1 MAETTHTNQPSGEAP
16 RRRKHRRGGASPVVK
31 TILKVLGTLVLVGI
45 TTCAI
50 LACFAAA
57 YIQTVILP
65 QDTVDASAYSM
76 NLSSTIYYTDPQTGE
91 AVELRTLHGE
101 ENRMLVDYEEIPQ
114 NLIDALV
121 AIEDQRFWTHHGVD
135 WKRTAGAFLNMFLGM
150 RDTYGGSTIT
160 QQLIKNMTQNDEVT
174 VKRKILEIFRA
185 LEFERNYS
193 KEEILEMYLNH
204 IFLGESCY
212 GVGTAS
218 LTYFGKPVSQLS
230 LAECAS
236 LIGITNNPSR
246 YDPYISDYTRSE
258 NKRRQEIILYEMLD
272 QGYITQEEYDAAVA
286 EELVFVGRG
295 EGTTST
301 SVYSYFED
309 QLILDVIADL
319 QEEYGWS
326 RLYASQMVYNG
337 GLSIYCTQDPA
348 IQAKV
353 DAVYEDL
360 SNFDAPSSTGQQLQ
374 SAITVIDNTTGNV
387 VALAGGVGEKTGS
400 LLTNRATQSLR
411 QPGSS
416 IKPIAVYAPALDL
429 GVITPATVIDDSPY
443 SFDGEGG
450 SPWPVNAV
458 GYYSGLTN
466 VYTAVEESMNTV
478 AVKVLGYYTSP
489 QVAFDFLVNNLGFST
504 DHLVVQEEI
513 NGTTYSDIGLAQMAL
528 GGLTNGVTTLE
539 MAAAYAAFPRGGL
552 YIEPRTYTRVEQTD
566 QHTGVVTVLLD
577 NVQESHAAMKDST
590 AWYITNMLR
599 NVVSSGTGT
608 RAQISG
614 MNVAGKTGTTTA
626 RRDLYFAG
634 YTPYYTAAVW
644 SGYDTPERMSS
655 SLQTSTVIWQKV
667 MSSIHEGLENKS
679 FPEPSAGLVTMSV
692 CADSGLRPTDACVND
707 VRGDRTISMTFVRG
721 DEPTESCNIHVERE
735 ICSAA
740 PLLDANGEATGMYHL
755 AGEFC
760 PEDTRRTVGILE
772 LTREGA
778 AAAVTVQGNQYTTGH
793 LEALGDAAYCDVH
806 TTAVETPTEPLVIDP
821 YDPTTW
827 PGPEAFE
834 SIEDFNRFNPFDEST
849 WPEGAVSSDTPTTT
863 PTPPVSTPTPSPS
876 ESVSPSLPVE
886 ESPTSSPP
894 VAEITPP
901 VFSEEPYAPA
911 A

>member
-1 MAETTHTNQPSGEAP
+1 MI
-16 RRRKHRRGGASPVVK
+16 K
-31 TILKVLGTLVLVGI
+31 TILKVLGTLFLIGI

-50 LACFAAA
+50 LGCFAAT

-65 QDTVDASAYSM
+65 QDTVDATAYSM
-76 NLSSTIYYTDPQTGE
+76 NLSSTIYYTDPDTGA
-91 AVELRTLHGE
+91 AVELRTLYGE
-101 ENRMLVDYEEIPQ
+101 ENRVLVDYDEIPAD
-114 NLIDALV
+114 LINALV
-121 AIEDQRFWTHHGVD
+121 AIEDQRFWTHDGVD

-193 KEEILEMYLNH
+193 KEDILVMYLNH
-204 IFLGESCY
+204 IYLGEGCY
-212 GVGTAS
+212 GVGTAA
-218 LTYFGKPVSQLS
+218 LTYFGKPVSELS

-258 NKRRQEIILYEMLD
+258 NKRRQETILYEMLD
-272 QGYITQEEYDAAVA
+272 QGYITQPQYDAAVA
-286 EELVFVGRG
+286 EELVFAGG
-295 EGTTST
+295 EQGATST
-301 SVYSYFED
+301 SAYSYFED
-309 QLILDVIADL
+309 QLILDVISDL
-319 QEEYGWS
+319 QETYGWS
-326 RLYASQMVYNG
+326 RVYASQMVYNG
-337 GLSIYCTQDPA
+337 GLTIYCTQDPN

-360 SNFDAPSSTGQQLQ
+360 SNFDAPSSSGQQLQ
-374 SAITVIDNTTGNV
+374 SAITVIDNATGNV

-411 QPGSS
+411 QPGSA

-450 SPWPVNAV
+450 SAWPVNAV
-458 GYYSGLTN
+458 GYYRGLTD
-466 VYTAVEESMNTV
+466 VYTAVEDSINTV

-489 QVAFDFLVNNLGFST
+489 QVAFDFLMNNLGFST
-504 DHLVVQEEI
+504 EHLVVQEEI
-513 NGTTYSDIGLAQMAL
+513 NGTPYSDIGLAQMAL
-528 GGLTNGVTTLE
+528 GGLTNGITTLE

-552 YIEPRTYTRVEQTD
+552 YIEPRTYTRVEQVD

-590 AWYITNMLR
+590 AWYINTMLR
-599 NVVSSGTGT
+599 SVISSGTGT
-608 RAQISG
+608 RASFSG
-614 MNVAGKTGTTTA
+614 MTIAGKTGTTSA
-626 RRDLYFAG
+626 RRDLYFVG
-634 YTPYYTAAVW
+634 YSPYYTAAVW

-655 SLQTSTVIWQKV
+655 SLQQTSANTWRMV
-667 MSSIHEGLENKS
+667 MSSIHEGLENRS
-679 FPEPSAGLVTMSV
+679 FPEPSAGLVTTSV

-707 VRGDRTISMTFVRG
+707 VRGDRTVSMTFVRG
-721 DEPTESCNIHVERE
+721 GEPTESCNVHVEQE

-740 PLLDANGEATGMYHL
+740 PILDANGASNGMYYL

-760 PEDTRRTVGILE
+760 PEDTRRMVGIPN

-778 AAAVTVQGNQYTTGH
+778 AAAVNVRDSQYTTGY
-793 LEALGDAAYCDVH
+793 LESLGDAAYCSVH
-806 TTAVETPTEPLVIDP
+806 TTAPEPEPSAPLVIDP
-821 YDPTTW
+821 YDPATW
-827 PGPEAFE
+827 PGPEAFAT
-834 SIEDFNRFNPFDEST
+834 IEDFNRFNPFDQST
-849 WPEGAVSSDTPTTT
+849 WPEGAVSVSEEPPAASTPGLPTEPPALETPVTT
-863 PTPPVSTPTPSPS
+863 PLPS
-876 ESVSPSLPVE
+876 EAVSPS
-886 ESPTSSPP
+886 SPP
-894 VAEITPP
+894 AVVTPP
-901 VFSEEPYAPA
+901 VFSEEPFLPA